1 MGLLE
6 TLVIMDW
13 LFKTGPPKQE
23 PQEPKPD
30 PKKTLLEEIEH
41 HYELEAYF
49 FHSLLDKTNLEFLK
63 EFYEYLK
70 FANFY
75 IVAADTILL
84 LLDIEKSQMIER
96 NDKALAD
103 KSAIDLSDIA
113 SHLIYIDN
121 KNDNALVYPNMNIEW
136 IEPQSVIQLLHYTLY
151 DRYLKAQGKATNE
164 KRYVLS
170 KQNPPQIPNIDK
182 NLPSF
187 DFNILS
193 ISKLTDINVEIIEK
207 TSISNN

>member
-6 TLVIMDW
+6 TLVVMDW
-13 LFKTGPPKQE
+13 LFKTDPPKQE
-23 PQEPKPD
+23 PQEPEPD
-30 PKKTLLEEIEH
+30 PKKTLLEEIERN
-41 HYELEAYF
+41 YELEAYF

-75 IVAADTILL
+75 IIAADTILL

-103 KSAIDLSDIA
+103 KSAIDLSDIT
-113 SHLIYIDN
+113 SHLIYINNRDE
-121 KNDNALVYPNMNIEW
+121 KIYVYPNTNIEW

-151 DRYLKAQGKATNE
+151 DRYLKTLDKTEN
-164 KRYVLS
+164 KKHYVLS
-170 KQNPPQIPNIDK
+170 KQTPIQIPNIDE

-193 ISKLTDINVEIIEK
+193 ISKLTDISAEIVEK
-207 TSISNN
+207 PNTPNN